1 MDSHKSQKMNIG
13 EIQKDDNLYKK
24 ALELRYSLFFKDH
37 NLPEEIISD
46 DKADKS
52 LHIVISQE
60 NELIAYGRL
69 FEISSNEF
77 QISQMVVSTRYRSQG
92 YGERLLIEI
101 MRTAKNKGAKK
112 IILNART
119 TAISLYEKI
128 GFQKVGQIYSS
139 QSTGVPHIKMVYPE
153 NK

>member
-37 NLPEEIISD
+37 NLPEEILSD
-46 DKADKS
+46 DKEDKS
-52 LHIVISQE
+52 LHIAISQE
-60 NELIAYGRL
+60 KELIAYGRL

-77 QISQMVVSTRYRSQG
+77 QISQMVVSPRYQSQG

>member
-37 NLPEEIISD
+37 NLPEEILSD
-46 DKADKS
+46 DKEDKS
-52 LHIVISQE
+52 LHIAISQE

-77 QISQMVVSTRYRSQG
+77 QISQMVVSPRYQSQG

-139 QSTGVPHIKMVYPE
+139 QSTGVAHIKMVYPE